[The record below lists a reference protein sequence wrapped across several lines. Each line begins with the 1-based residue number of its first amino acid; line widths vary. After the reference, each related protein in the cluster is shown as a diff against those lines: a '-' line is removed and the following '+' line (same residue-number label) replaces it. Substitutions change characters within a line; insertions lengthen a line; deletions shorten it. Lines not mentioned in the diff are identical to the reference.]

1 LLGLILSTEFMPA
14 TAKKLRVGISIVAKE
29 NASIW
34 NNGINQN
41 IAFLVMLL
49 RQSPLVEKV
58 FLINAGKET
67 SLPGTM
73 RFDLIDVPI
82 VQPGEVTHDIDL
94 VIEMGSLIETKWL
107 RRVHALGVKIVTF
120 QVGHTY
126 TINGEAVVFNKE
138 GGLTFEEPHLRDEVW
153 ILPKSSKTCAPML
166 RTLTRRP
173 VLEMPHLWS
182 PCFLEAQISQLAE
195 TGHQFGF
202 DPARDAK
209 KTGGWR
215 VGIFEPN
222 ISVVKSCF
230 LPMLACEAAYREQPE
245 SVAAMMIINSFH
257 MKEHPTFKHFAIHLD
272 LTRDGRASYE
282 NRLIFADCMTLNKLD
297 AVISH
302 QWENEQNYLYYD
314 ALHGGYPLVHN
325 SPFMERAGMG
335 FYYPGFEA
343 ARGGARLV
351 EAWEKDPRYWED
363 YRRRSR
369 GFLATLAPDHH
380 ENIRRFTERIARVME
395 APR

>member
-1 LLGLILSTEFMPA
+1 MPV
-14 TAKKLRVGISIVAKE
+14 TVKKLRVGISILAKE

-58 FLINAGKET
+58 FLISAGKEN

-73 RFDLIDVPI
+73 RFDLVDVPI
-82 VQPGEVTHDIDL
+82 VQPGEVTHDVDL
-94 VIEMGSLIETKWL
+94 VIEMGSLIDTKWL

-153 ILPKSSKTCAPML
+153 VLPKSSKTCAPIL

-182 PCFLEAQISQLAE
+182 PCFLDAQIAQLAE
-195 TGHQFGF
+195 AGHQFGF
-202 DPARDAK
+202 DPSRDTK
-209 KTGGWR
+209 KSGGWR

-230 LPMLACEAAYREQPE
+230 LPMLACETAYRKKSE
-245 SVAAMMIINSFH
+245 SIAAMMIINSFH

-272 LTRDGRASYE
+272 LTRDGKASYE
-282 NRLIFADCMTLNKLD
+282 NRQIFADCMTLNKLD
-297 AVISH
+297 AIVSH

-325 SPFMERAGMG
+325 SSFMEKAGMG

-343 ARGGARLV
+343 GRGGERLV
-351 EAWEKDPRYWED
+351 EAWEKDPAYWED

-369 GFLATLAPDHH
+369 DFLSTLAPDHP

-395 APR
+395 AVR